1 MLWPIL
7 AAPQGPSPVEPKPSS
22 EGPVYILPIRED
34 IMPPLTYL
42 VRRGVREAVSA
53 EAQCLILDMQ
63 TNGGRVDITEEIIEL
78 ISRFKGRTITY
89 VNDKAYSAGAF
100 ISVATQEIYMAPVSV
115 IGAAAPILMAP
126 GGGAGE
132 MPDTVEVKM
141 TSAISAKIRATAER
155 NGHDPEVVEAMIDK
169 SKELIRDGEV
179 LSERGQILTLTDN
192 EAAKVSKET
201 GKPLLSLGTFDS
213 LDTLLNELNLDQVEI
228 VRIEPTGAEKV
239 ATWINQISSILL
251 IIGIVGIYLE
261 FKTPGFGFLG
271 IGGLVAFAIYFLG
284 GYVAGLSGMEWAAL
298 FLLGLLMVGLELL
311 VLPGTMVV
319 GLVGAMLMFWALLM
333 GMVDLDPTLPIWQ
346 LPSSS
351 MLVEPV
357 KALLIA
363 LLGSAI
369 VITLLASLLPQ
380 TPLFRGLVSSTTS
393 GEATY
398 RAGESR
404 KQSLM
409 GAEGETISPLAPGGK
424 ARFGDTIVDVLSDMG
439 RINSGQQV
447 RVIRFSSNTPVVE
460 AVNQEI

>member
-1 MLWPIL
+1 
-7 AAPQGPSPVEPKPSS
+7 
-22 EGPVYILPIRED
+22 
-34 IMPPLTYL
+34 
-42 VRRGVREAVSA
+42 
-53 EAQCLILDMQ
+53 
-63 TNGGRVDITEEIIEL
+63 
-78 ISRFKGRTITY
+78 
-89 VNDKAYSAGAF
+89 
-100 ISVATQEIYMAPVSV
+100 
-115 IGAAAPILMAP
+115 
-126 GGGAGE
+126 
-132 MPDTVEVKM
+132 
-141 TSAISAKIRATAER
+141 
-155 NGHDPEVVEAMIDK
+155 
-169 SKELIRDGEV
+169 
-179 LSERGQILTLTDN
+179 
-192 EAAKVSKET
+192 
-201 GKPLLSLGTFDS
+201 
-213 LDTLLNELNLDQVEI
+213 
-228 VRIEPTGAEKV
+228 
-239 ATWINQISSILL
+239 
-251 IIGIVGIYLE
+251 
-261 FKTPGFGFLG
+261 
-271 IGGLVAFAIYFLG
+271 
-284 GYVAGLSGMEWAAL
+284 MEWAAL

-319 GLVGAMLMFWALLM
+319 GLVGAILMFWALLM
-333 GMVDLDPTLPIWQ
+333 GMVDLDPTLPLWQ

-393 GEATY
+393 REATY

-439 RINSGQQV
+439 SINSGQQV